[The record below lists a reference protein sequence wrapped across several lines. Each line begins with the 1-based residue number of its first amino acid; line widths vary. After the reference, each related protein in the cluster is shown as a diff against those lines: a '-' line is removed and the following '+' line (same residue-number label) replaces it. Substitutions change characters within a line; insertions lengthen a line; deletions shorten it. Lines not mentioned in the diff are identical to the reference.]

1 MSSGCMFRNNN
12 AHMQIV
18 YIIFFWTDSLFLLSI
33 VDVYFSKRTGLL
45 ILIDIVHMYTF
56 SKCYSYWPICLGY
69 VLCKILPFTYI
80 DTGWSFCHTF
90 WCLGGGRVKWI
101 IFFLTVRTIRKFLR
115 QSTLKRKTMY
125 IIRGIACLV
134 PRLLLSTRG
143 PNCIHSISTYLL
155 PRLFPCSSAGQ
166 NSPSSCSNFPPMAAP
181 WRLS

>member
-90 WCLGGGRVKWI
+90 WCLGGRRVKWI
-101 IFFLTVRTIRKFLR
+101 IRFSLTVPTIRKFFPD
-115 QSTLKRKTMY
+115 STLKTMKGKSY
-125 IIRGIACLV
+125 QNGISCVKWQRNGYVVNRLV
-134 PRLLLSTRG
+134 
-143 PNCIHSISTYLL
+143 L
-155 PRLFPCSSAGQ
+155 P
-166 NSPSSCSNFPPMAAP
+166 
-181 WRLS
+181 